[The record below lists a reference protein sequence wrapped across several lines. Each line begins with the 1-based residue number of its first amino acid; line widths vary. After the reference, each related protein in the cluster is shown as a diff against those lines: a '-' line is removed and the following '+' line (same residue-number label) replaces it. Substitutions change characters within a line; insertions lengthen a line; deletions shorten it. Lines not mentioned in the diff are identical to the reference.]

1 MTNRRYISTQGPL
14 PETFNDFWQVVWN
27 ENSRVIVMITK
38 DKFINKVKQFKKQLK
53 KKKKKKSIFSKH
65 LFFR

>member
-27 ENSRVIVMITK
+27 ENSRVIVMLTQEQEM
-38 DKFINKVKQFKKQLK
+38 NKVNSFTKQVK
-53 KKKKKKSIFSKH
+53 KKKKKKF
-65 LFFR
+65 